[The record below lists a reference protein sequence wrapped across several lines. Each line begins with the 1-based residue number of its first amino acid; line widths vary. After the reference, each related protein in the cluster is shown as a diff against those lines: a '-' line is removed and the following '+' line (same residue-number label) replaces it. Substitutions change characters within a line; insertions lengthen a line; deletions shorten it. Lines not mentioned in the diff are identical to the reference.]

1 MTNKKL
7 ISTLLIT
14 TGILIVFSSI
24 LPLKAQTRFAP
35 SGQQRQ
41 PEPRE
46 LLDNF
51 TGRLFVLERKKE
63 PGGGR
68 GEICPIA
75 PQTWVNSNDENAAL
89 EPVKVLS
96 SQPLFFWEINNRSND
111 IKIQGIEVFEDS
123 EIIKDPIW
131 KADIP
136 NGKTHILYQG
146 EPLKPGKVYYWRLIA
161 IGAKKQTYFQVLPE
175 QNRIQ
180 EELKTRENQLQSQG
194 ASVEEISIEK
204 AHYLSEQGLWSDAL
218 RELFSVANPSAELQK
233 NIQQILAHNFCED

>member
-14 TGILIVFSSI
+14 TGILMIFSSI

-51 TGRLFVLERKKE
+51 TGRLFVLERKKK

-68 GEICPIA
+68 GEVCPIA
-75 PQTWVNSNDENAAL
+75 PQTWVNSNDENATL
-89 EPVKVLS
+89 EPVKILS
-96 SQPLFFWEINNRSND
+96 SQPLFFWKSNGENA
-111 IKIQGIEVFEDS
+111 IKIEVFEDS

-136 NGKTHILYQG
+136 DGQTHILYQG
-146 EPLKPGKVYYWRLIA
+146 EPLKAGKVYYWRLVA
-161 IGAKKQTYFQVLPE
+161 IGPKKQTYFQVLPE
-175 QNRIQ
+175 QNPIQ
-180 EELKTRENQLQSQG
+180 EELKTRENKLQSQG
-194 ASVEEISIEK
+194 ASAEEISLKK
-204 AHYLSEQGLWSDAL
+204 AHYLAEQGLWSDAL
-218 RELFSVANPSAELQK
+218 RELFSVANPSAELK
-233 NIQQILAHNFCED
+233 KSIQQIIAHNFCED